1 MSWQSIEMYKTKE
14 IHFIDCGVQIM
25 KILSLRMTNTD
36 IQILYLLCLGIGD
49 REREQSL
56 PVPSHYCLFIDP
68 PLFTLS
74 TILQYYDIFPF

>member
-36 IQILYLLCLGIGD
+36 IQILYLEIH
-49 REREQSL
+49 
-56 PVPSHYCLFIDP
+56 P
-68 PLFTLS
+68 
-74 TILQYYDIFPF
+74 